1 MRWFAAFLFL
11 VLCFTGKTQ
20 SPSFTFTNYTI
31 ANGLAD
37 NAVNCITQDFRGFIW
52 VGTREGLSRY
62 DGISFKNFFTRKNDS
77 TALPGNTIGSLI
89 EYKPGFLLMT
99 CASQVVSMNTLTGEF
114 QQLWQFRN
122 KVVYFIRPL
131 RNRFF
136 TVNRIDSSF
145 VINEQLQITDTIV
158 PPFSTKGGVP
168 RIVSLT
174 NDNWLVGT
182 PWQYFI
188 YNTTSKKYT
197 FFLGEKDMPDREKML
212 EFQYYDEEKGH
223 LYFSNY
229 FEGLYRY
236 STTGNLLQHW
246 KAGHSSA
253 DIEDGNIAFVLPKND
268 STFWIGAAEGGGLS
282 ILNTRTSLFT
292 RVKSDNSYSS
302 LISNSL
308 TYNFTDRDRNEWI
321 GSTDGIS
328 KLNISTSGIRSW
340 RSEFPELVKN
350 NTLLSITKGK
360 DQQIYTPVFNS
371 NIVYRINEQNDQV
384 SLLNREKIP
393 ANWCMNPFGDDLIFS
408 GGAAVTKFN
417 PLTGQYT
424 KINFLKKYFPL
435 SDIIILAFKHSNGDE
450 WYSGNNGGGFVR
462 LAKDGTIYP
471 YKKDGPRG
479 TFSVSYYAVHAEDKK
494 GNLWFGVNK
503 SSRLLHWNKE
513 TDYFTEVAFD
523 TVKGLNETNLAGITD
538 LLIDQ
543 DSNIWIAFD
552 GTGVGRY
559 NPEKKT
565 ATHYTIQNGLPTN
578 YVYALQFDKN
588 NRLWIGTL
596 KGLSCLL
603 VNENRFINFSKEDG
617 LPADYFSERC
627 IYYDS
632 STNHLWIGSRTT
644 LMRFDPD
651 LLLRNTRKTIPIY
664 LDEIIVNGRQYYID
678 STANSSFS
686 PSGNNIQF
694 RFIGLDIN
702 SGNDIEY
709 SYQLTGADE
718 DWVYNSNITTAS
730 YANLAPGNYTFTV
743 RARHKGDNEWSIM
756 QTPFSFTIQTPWT
769 KTWWWKLLLASIAAA
784 VVWFVIRSYY
794 LRKLEHQ
801 KAILEKKQAIEKER
815 TRIATDM
822 HDDFGASLSRIKFL
836 SEKIQLQKNE
846 DVTMNEDLGKISA
859 YSDEMAE
866 KMGEIV
872 WALNQRYD
880 SSGDLVS
887 FCRSYAS
894 EYLEDKPIK
903 LSFTSNMVK
912 DIKINGEI
920 RRNIFLVMKEALHNV
935 VKHAQASAVSIT
947 IDCDKEL
954 KVSIRDNGSGFDP
967 QAIRPFANGLENMK
981 KRTGEIWGTIRIEN
995 KNGTEIS
1002 ITVDPGIQQNTYG
1015 Q

>member
-1 MRWFAAFLFL
+1 MRWSFAFLFL
-11 VLCFTGKTQ
+11 ILCFTGKTQ
-20 SPSFTFTNYTI
+20 SSSFTFTNYTI

-62 DGISFKNFFTRKNDS
+62 DGTSFKNFFTRKNDS

-89 EYKPGFLLMT
+89 EYKPGYLLMT
-99 CASQVVSMNTLTGEF
+99 CASQVVSMNTMTGEF
-114 QQLWQFRN
+114 HQLWQFRN
-122 KVVYFIRPL
+122 KVIYFIRPL
-131 RNRFF
+131 GNQSF

-145 VINEQLQITDTIV
+145 VINAQLQITDTIV

-168 RIVSLT
+168 RIVSL
-174 NDNWLVGT
+174 NNNNWLVGT

-188 YNTTSKKYT
+188 YNTDSKKYT
-197 FFLGEKDMPDREKML
+197 LFLGEKDMPDREKML
-212 EFQYYDEEKGH
+212 EFQYYDEKKGH

-236 STTGNLLQHW
+236 SATGVLLQHW
-246 KAGHSSA
+246 KAGHGLA
-253 DIEDGNIAFVLPKND
+253 DIEDGNIAFVLRKSD
-268 STFWIGAAEGGGLS
+268 STFWVGAAEGGGLS
-282 ILNTRTSLFT
+282 ILNTRTNLFT
-292 RVKSDNSYSS
+292 RVKSDDNYSS
-302 LISNSL
+302 LVSNSL
-308 TYNFTDRDRNEWI
+308 TFNFTDRDKNEWI
-321 GSTDGIS
+321 GSTNGIS
-328 KLNISTSGIRSW
+328 KLNISTSGIKSW
-340 RSEFPELVKN
+340 RNEFRELVKN
-350 NTLLSITKGK
+350 NTLLGITKGK
-360 DQQIYTPVFNS
+360 DQHIYTPVFNS
-371 NIVYRINEQNDQV
+371 NIVYRINNRNDRV
-384 SLLNREKIP
+384 SLLNRAKMP
-393 ANWCMNPFGDDLIFS
+393 ANWCMNPFGNDLVFS
-408 GGAAVTKFN
+408 GGTAVTKFN

-424 KINFLKKYFPL
+424 KTDFLKKYFPL

-450 WYSGNNGGGFVR
+450 WYSGNNGGGFIRITKEGSV
-462 LAKDGTIYP
+462 YQ

-479 TFSVSYYAVHAEDKK
+479 NFSVSYYSVHAEDKK
-494 GNLWFGVNK
+494 GDLWFGVNK

-513 TDYFTEVAFD
+513 ADYFTEVAFD

-538 LLIDQ
+538 LLIDN
-543 DSNIWIAFD
+543 DNNIWIAFD

-559 NPEKKT
+559 NPVNRT

-578 YVYALQFDKN
+578 YVYALRFDKH

-603 VNENRFINFSKEDG
+603 VNENKFINFSKEDG

-632 STNHLWIGSRTT
+632 SANHLWIGSRTT
-644 LMRFDPD
+644 LMRFNPD

-664 LDEIIVNGRQYYID
+664 LDEVMVNGRQYYTD
-678 STANSSFS
+678 SSGKTSFS
-686 PSGNNIQF
+686 PSGNNLQF

-709 SYQLTGADE
+709 SYRLTGADQ
-718 DWVYNSNITTAS
+718 DWIYNSNITTAS
-730 YANLAPGNYTFTV
+730 YANLAPGKYAFTV
-743 RARHKGDNEWSIM
+743 RARHKGDNEWSMM
-756 QTPFSFTIQTPWT
+756 QTPFAFSIQTPWT
-769 KTWWWKLLLASIAAA
+769 KTWWWKFLLVTVAAA
-784 VVWFVIRSYY
+784 VVWFIIRSYY

-801 KAILEKKQAIEKER
+801 KAVLEKKQAIEKER

-846 DVTMNEDLGKISA
+846 DLKMNEDLGKISA

-894 EYLEDKPIK
+894 EYLEDKNIK
-903 LSFTSNMVK
+903 LSFSSNMVK

-935 VKHAQASAVSIT
+935 VKHAHATAVSIT

-954 KVSIRDNGSGFDP
+954 KVRIRDNGRGFDP
-967 QAIRPFANGLENMK
+967 QAVRPFANGLENMK
-981 KRTGEIWGTIRIEN
+981 KRTGEILGAIRIEN
-995 KNGTEIS
+995 KNGTEVS

>member
-1 MRWFAAFLFL
+1 MRWPFAFLFL
-11 VLCFTGKTQ
+11 VLCFIGKTQ
-20 SPSFTFTNYTI
+20 SSSFTFTNYTI

-37 NAVNCITQDFRGFIW
+37 NAVNCITQDSRGFIW

-62 DGISFKNFFTRKNDS
+62 DGTSFKNFFSRKNDS
-77 TALPGNTIGSLI
+77 TALPGNRIGSLL
-89 EYKPGFLLMT
+89 EYKPGYLLMT
-99 CASQVVSMNTLTGEF
+99 CASQVVSMNTTTGKF
-114 QQLWQFRN
+114 NQLWQFRN
-122 KVVYFIRPL
+122 KVIYFIRPL
-131 RNRFF
+131 KNRHL

-145 VINEQLQITDTIV
+145 VINDQLQVTDTIV

-168 RIVSLT
+168 RIVSLNNT
-174 NDNWLVGT
+174 NWLAGT

-188 YNTTSKKYT
+188 YNTASKKYSL
-197 FFLGEKDMPDREKML
+197 FLGEKDMPDREKML

-236 STTGNLLQHW
+236 STSGILLQHW
-246 KAGHSSA
+246 KPGHSPA
-253 DIEDGNIAFVLPKND
+253 DIEDGNIAFIVRKTD
-268 STFWIGAAEGGGLS
+268 STIWVGATEGGGLS
-282 ILNTRTSLFT
+282 ILNTRTNLFT
-292 RVKSDNSYSS
+292 RIKSDNNYSS

-308 TYNFTDRDRNEWI
+308 TCNFTDRDKNEWI
-321 GSTDGIS
+321 GSIEGIS

-360 DQQIYTPVFNS
+360 DQHIYTPVFNS
-371 NIVYRINEQNDQV
+371 NIVYRINEQNNQV
-384 SLLNREKIP
+384 SLLNRDKMP
-393 ANWCMNPFGDDLIFS
+393 ANWCMNSFGNDLIFS
-408 GGAAVTKFN
+408 GGSAVTKFT

-424 KINFLKKYFPL
+424 KISFFKKYFPL
-435 SDIIILAFKHSNGDE
+435 SDIVILAFKHSNGDE
-450 WYSGNNGGGFVR
+450 WYSGNNGGGFIR
-462 LAKDGTIYP
+462 ITKDGMVHQ
-471 YKKDGPRG
+471 YKKEGPRG
-479 TFSVSYYAVHAEDKK
+479 NFSVSYYSVHTEDKK

-513 TDYFTEVAFD
+513 ADYFTEVAFD

-538 LLIDQ
+538 LLLDN
-543 DSNIWIAFD
+543 DNNIWIAFD

-559 NPEKKT
+559 NPVNRT

-578 YVYALQFDKN
+578 YVYALQFDNK

-603 VNENRFINFSKEDG
+603 VKENKFINFSKEDG

-627 IYYDS
+627 IYFDS
-632 STNHLWIGSRTT
+632 STNHLWAGSRTT
-644 LMRFDPD
+644 LMRFNPD
-651 LLLRNTRKTIPIY
+651 LLLSNTHRKIPIY
-664 LDEIIVNGRQYYID
+664 IDEVMVNGKQYYFD
-678 STANSSFS
+678 STVITSFLSSE
-686 PSGNNIQF
+686 NNLQF

-709 SYQLTGADE
+709 SYQLTGADH
-718 DWVYNSNITTAS
+718 DWVNNSNITTAS
-730 YANLAPGNYTFTV
+730 YANLGPGKYTFTV
-743 RARHKGDNEWSIM
+743 RARHKGDNEWRSM
-756 QTPFSFTIQTPWT
+756 QNPFSFIIQTPWT
-769 KTWWWKLLLASIAAA
+769 KTWWWKLLLISIAAA
-784 VVWFVIRSYY
+784 AVWLIIRSYY

-801 KAILEKKQAIEKER
+801 KADLEKKQAIEKER

-846 DVTMNEDLGKISA
+846 DQKMNEDLGKISA

-894 EYLEDKPIK
+894 EYLEDKNIK
-903 LSFTSNMVK
+903 LSFTSTLVK

-920 RRNIFLVMKEALHNV
+920 RRNIFLVMKEALHNI
-935 VKHAQASAVSIT
+935 VKHANATEVSIT
-947 IDCDKEL
+947 IDCDREL
-954 KVSIRDNGSGFDP
+954 KLRIHDNGKGFDP
-967 QAIRPFANGLENMK
+967 LAVRPFANGLENMK
-981 KRTGEIWGTIRIEN
+981 KRISEISGTIGIEN
-995 KNGTEIS
+995 NKGTLVC
-1002 ITVDPGIQQNTYG
+1002 ITVDPAIQQNTYG